1 MSRLPVRE
9 IDRVVFGAGIFG
21 LYAAIIL
28 GRRGLRVAIV
38 DLEARPL
45 SRASL
50 VNQARIHM
58 GYHTRY
64 LRCTV

>member
-45 SRASL
+45 SGPAW
-50 VNQARIHM
+50 
-58 GYHTRY
+58 
-64 LRCTV
+64 